1 MAFFALVLPC
11 AWEVRVILP
20 LLPDL
25 PSVLVVEA
33 ADLRLDSF
41 APDPAE
47 AFAVLDFVLDDPLL
61 EDLVPAEAEA
71 AESAVV
77 GLAPTRFRVPEC
89 AGADFA
95 LLAS

>member
-1 MAFFALVLPC
+1 MAFFALVLLC
-11 AWEVRVILP
+11 AWEMRVILP

-33 ADLRLDSF
+33 ADLRLDFF

-61 EDLVPAEAEA
+61 EALVPAETEA

-95 LLAS
+95 